1 MEVLEVYA
9 VGSQD
14 PQTHQTPE
22 QRSNGPKYPQTHG
35 PIDTGLD
42 AVSLKLTL
50 YSRKFTSSCMPFAYF
65 MHNITISTTKS
76 FFEQD

>member
-1 MEVLEVYA
+1 MEGLEVYA
-9 VGSQD
+9 VRSQD

-50 YSRKFTSSCMPFAYF
+50 YSTKKSSCIPFAYF

-76 FFEQD
+76 FFERD